1 MQIKTTV
8 SYHFIPVRVATI
20 KKIRDNKCKQ
30 GHDEK
35 GNPVHCWWENI
46 ATVGTVWSFL
56 NKLKIEL
63 PYDPVIPSLGIHPK
77 EKQHYLKK
85 LYSGVHY
92 SIIYNSQ
99 GMKQPN
105 YPLTDERIR
114 KMCHRYTVEYNI
126 GLKGDPV
133 TCNNID
139 EPEGH
144 YSN

>member
-8 SYHFIPVRVATI
+8 SYHFIPVSVAII

-30 GHDEK
+30 GHGEK
-35 GNPVHCWWENI
+35 GNPGHCWWENI

>member
-1 MQIKTTV
+1 MWK
-8 SYHFIPVRVATI
+8 
-20 KKIRDNKCKQ
+20 DW
-30 GHDEK
+30 
-35 GNPVHCWWENI
+35 NPSPLLLGTQNGT

-114 KMCHRYTVEYNI
+114 KMCHRYTVVYNI